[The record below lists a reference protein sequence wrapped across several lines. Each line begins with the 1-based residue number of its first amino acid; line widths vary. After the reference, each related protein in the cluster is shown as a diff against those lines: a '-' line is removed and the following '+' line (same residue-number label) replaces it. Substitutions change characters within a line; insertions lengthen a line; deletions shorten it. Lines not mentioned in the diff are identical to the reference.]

1 MRSPRSGSGRVI
13 ETGTAA
19 ATFGRPGYYTGGLA
33 SGRRLTGE
41 RLALGATAVG
51 VAMLPLAVPTGPA
64 NTAPIDVLIAIAV
77 GASLLWA
84 GAARFRLRFPYVIP
98 IGLILVSGAVGS
110 LVGSVPGA
118 GIVAL
123 VQDIVLIA
131 WCWAVVNV
139 SHSKSNIRT
148 LLATWVYSGIAW
160 AALAFVGLATGS
172 SLLTGQIER
181 QGSRVQITLADPSYA
196 ANYFFITM
204 MIIWATRRPRHR
216 GLRLGAYALLV
227 GALAT
232 TGSNSGIVA
241 LTTGTLV
248 AVALGAY
255 RRFGIVPATTLF
267 AFMMLGGYLA
277 ASTVSLGAIQGRAHD
292 SRYAFVRDGIGRSTQ
307 SAGQRDLLLHESIRL
322 YRSGSPL
329 GEGPVSTKPRLK
341 KEMGQLVKEAHNDY
355 FAALIERGPL
365 GFIGLLLLVSSVGL
379 RALSITRAK
388 VVEVVGSTVIRPNAL
403 VGAVAGTLVAGTVY
417 ELLHVRHVWT
427 LFAFVAALS
436 IFGRDA

>member
-1 MRSPRSGSGRVI
+1 MI
-13 ETGTAA
+13 ETRTAA
-19 ATFGRPGYYTGGLA
+19 AVFGRPGY
-33 SGRRLTGE
+33 SRRGHATERMLTGE

-64 NTAPIDVLIAIAV
+64 NTAPIDVLIGIAV

-84 GAARFRLRFPYVIP
+84 GAARLRLRFPYVIP
-98 IGLILVSGAVGS
+98 VVLILVSGAVGS
-110 LVGSVPGA
+110 LIGSVPDA

-123 VQDIVLIA
+123 IQDIVLIA

-139 SHSKSNIRT
+139 SHSKSNVGI
-148 LLATWVYSGIAW
+148 LLATWVYAGITW

-196 ANYFFITM
+196 ANYFFITV

-216 GLRLGAYALLV
+216 GLRFGAYALLV
-227 GALAT
+227 AALAT

-241 LTTGTLV
+241 LTTGTLI
-248 AVALGAY
+248 ATALGAY

-267 AFMMLGGYLA
+267 AFIVLGGYLA
-277 ASTVSLGAIQGRAHD
+277 ASTVSLGATQERAHD
-292 SRYAFVRDGIGRSTQ
+292 SRYAFLRDGIGRSTQ

-329 GEGPVSTKPRLK
+329 GEGPVSTKPRLE

-365 GFIGLLLLVSSVGL
+365 GFIGLLLLVSSVGI

-388 VVEVVGSTVIRPNAL
+388 VEGVGSAVIRPNAL
-403 VGAVAGTLVAGTVY
+403 VGAVAGTFVAGTVY

-436 IFGRDA
+436 ILGRGE